1 MNEFPG
7 IEAHEPSSDMIS
19 RIASRLLAEA
29 TGGASPQAVAAT
41 SPVTAERSVD
51 GGLPPATALPSLPPA
66 LPASGAGAFP
76 VAARLP
82 SGTAAVAEADP
93 YAGLKSFVS
102 RIRGL
107 DASPGDRSAGFHGH
121 DPSLEAAAAAIRA
134 AARGVDG
141 SPARYGAFDV
151 EGVRRDFPILH
162 QKINGKPLAWFDNA
176 ATTQKPRQVIDAISR
191 YYATDNS
198 NIHRGAHTLAAR
210 STDAYEGARATVQR
224 FLGGASPEEIIF
236 VRGTTEGINLVAN
249 ACGARFSAGD
259 EIVLTEVEHHANIV
273 PWQMLA
279 ERTGA
284 VIRVAPIDNRGE
296 VILEAYAALLGP
308 RTKFVALTHASNSL
322 GTILPVEA
330 MTGMA
335 KAHGAR
341 VLVDGA
347 QSVSHFPVDVRR
359 IGCDF
364 YVFSGH
370 KIFGPTGIGAV
381 WASADAQT
389 SMQPWQG
396 GGNMIRD
403 VTFAKTVYADP
414 PAKFEAGTPNIA
426 DAIGL
431 AAALDYVTA
440 VGRER
445 IAAQEHLLLE
455 HATARLGAIP
465 GVRLVGTARAKVG
478 VLSFVIPGRDVI
490 EIGRAL
496 DREGMAVRAGH
507 HCAQPSLRHFGLE
520 ATVRPSLAF
529 YNTVEEIDRL
539 AVAVERIARGRGV

>member
-1 MNEFPG
+1 MSAPLSAS
-7 IEAHEPSSDMIS
+7 IHEPTSVDLT
-19 RIASRLLAEA
+19 RIAARIMADA
-29 TGGASPQAVAAT
+29 TGAALPPPPAAEPRLPVLPAAFPAGVPQTIHASPAPSQRAAEGVA
-41 SPVTAERSVD
+41 S
-51 GGLPPATALPSLPPA
+51 
-66 LPASGAGAFP
+66 
-76 VAARLP
+76 
-82 SGTAAVAEADP
+82 DP

-107 DASPGDRSAGFHGH
+107 EASPGGPSAGLQGH

-134 AARGVDG
+134 AAVAVNG

-151 EGVRRDFPILH
+151 EGVRRDFPVLH

-249 ACGARFSAGD
+249 ACGAHLSAGD

-284 VIRVAPIDNRGE
+284 VIRVAPIDDRGE
-296 VILEAYAALLGP
+296 LLLEAYAALLGP
-308 RTKFVALTHASNSL
+308 RTKFVAITHASNSL

-364 YVFSGH
+364 FVFSGH

-381 WASADAQT
+381 WASTDPQA

-440 VGRER
+440 LGRER

-529 YNTVEEIDRL
+529 YNTIEEIDRL

>member
-1 MNEFPG
+1 MSAPLPVS
-7 IEAHEPSSDMIS
+7 IHEPTSDDLTRLAA
-19 RIASRLLAEA
+19 RIMADA
-29 TGGASPQAVAAT
+29 TGGTPS
-41 SPVTAERSVD
+41 S
-51 GGLPPATALPSLPPA
+51 PPAAEPRLPVLPLPLPSGVPETFHRSPSPSLP
-66 LPASGAGAFP
+66 
-76 VAARLP
+76 AAEGVP
-82 SGTAAVAEADP
+82 ADP

-107 DASPGDRSAGFHGH
+107 DASPGGRSAGLQGH
-121 DPSLEAAAAAIRA
+121 DPALEAAAAAIRS
-134 AARGVDG
+134 AARGIDG
-141 SPARYGAFDV
+141 GLPRYGAFDV

-191 YYATDNS
+191 FYATDNS

-249 ACGARFSAGD
+249 ACGAHLSAGD

-284 VIRVAPIDNRGE
+284 VIRVAPIDDRGE
-296 VILEAYAALLGP
+296 LILEAYAALLGS
-308 RTKFVALTHASNSL
+308 RTKFVAITHASNSL
-322 GTILPVEA
+322 GTILPVGA

-341 VLVDGA
+341 VIVDGA

-364 YVFSGH
+364 FVFSGH

-381 WASADAQT
+381 WASAEAQKT
-389 SMQPWQG
+389 MAPWQG

-440 VGRER
+440 LGRER

-455 HATARLGAIP
+455 HATARLGGIP

-478 VLSFVIPGRDVI
+478 VLSLVIPGRDVI
-490 EIGRAL
+490 DIGRAL

-520 ATVRPSLAF
+520 ATVRPSFAF
-529 YNTVEEIDRL
+529 YNTIEEIDRL
-539 AVAVERIARGRGV
+539 AVAVEGIARGR